1 LTSIER
7 DHSVWNFHRQPRPPS
22 TVTFVR
28 SSLRV
33 VACCALLAVSPVAAQ
48 NAPPR
53 PPVHAAPAWSRNAV
67 IYEVN
72 VRQFTPEGT
81 FAALEKHLPRLEQ
94 LGVDILWLMPV
105 QPIGKLNRKGPLGSY
120 YSISN
125 YTALNPEFGTE
136 ADFKRLVAAAH
147 RHHMHVIL
155 DWVANHTAF
164 DNPWTTQH
172 KDYYLLRKDG
182 SISVPLDENGKETD
196 WTDVAQLQFENHAVW
211 RAMTS
216 AMRWWVVNTGID
228 GFRQDHADGPPK
240 AFWDFARAS
249 IDSVRANL
257 FWLAESE
264 EPRLHVDFEA
274 TYGWE
279 LHHLLNDIAQGKK
292 STAEL
297 DGYFASEAQRFP
309 RGAYRMY
316 FTSDHDENSWAGTE
330 FERMGDDNRPAFVLC
345 ATAEQSFP
353 LLYTGQE
360 ASMHKRLRFFE
371 KDTVDWRDTSAVGF
385 YRALFQLKHRD
396 TVVWNGAFGG
406 AQQKLQITGGDRL
419 YAFTRSRGAHSIV
432 VAVNFGDTA
441 VHAAYS
447 RLPRPGAY
455 TDWFSRDRVKLGANG
470 ALDIPAHGYRV
481 LVDDGT

>member
-1 LTSIER
+1 M
-7 DHSVWNFHRQPRPPS
+7 RPLIRGFALFA
-22 TVTFVR
+22 FVF
-28 SSLRV
+28 
-33 VACCALLAVSPVAAQ
+33 VAPAAAQ
-48 NAPPR
+48 QAAAAPGRTPPR
-53 PPVHAAPAWSRNAV
+53 WSRNAV

-81 FAALEKHLPRLEQ
+81 FAALEKHLPRLQ
-94 LGVDILWLMPV
+94 RLGVDVLWLMPV
-105 QPIGKLNRKGPLGSY
+105 QPIGKLNRKGSLGSY

-125 YTALNPEFGTE
+125 YTAVNPEFGTE
-136 ADFKRLVAAAH
+136 ADFKRFVSAAH
-147 RHHMHVIL
+147 QHGMRVIL

-164 DNPWTTQH
+164 DNPWTTEH

-182 SISVPLDENGKETD
+182 TISVPLDENGKETD
-196 WTDVAQLQFENHAVW
+196 WTDVAQLQFNNRAVW
-211 RAMTS
+211 RAMTA

-249 IDSVRANL
+249 IDSTRAGL

-264 EPRLHVDFEA
+264 DPKLHSDFEA

-279 LHHLLNDIAQGKK
+279 LHHLLNDIAEGKK

-297 DGYFASEAQRFP
+297 DGYFGRAERRFP
-309 RGAYRMY
+309 RTAYRMY

-330 FERMGDDNRPAFVLC
+330 FERMGDNNRPAFVLC

-371 KDTVDWRDTSAVGF
+371 KDTVDWTDTSAVGF
-385 YRALFQLKHRD
+385 YRSLFQLKHRD
-396 TVVWNGAFGG
+396 TTLWNGAWGG
-406 AQQKLQITGGDRL
+406 TQRKLNTTGADRV
-419 YAFTRSRGAHSIV
+419 YAFTRSRGAHTIL
-432 VAVNFGDTA
+432 VAVNFGDAPARVTYERLS
-441 VHAAYS
+441 HTGRYS
-447 RLPRPGAY
+447 
-455 TDWFSRDRVKLGANG
+455 DWFDHRAVTLGPAG
-470 ALDIPAHGYRV
+470 TIDLPAHGYRV
-481 LVDDGT
+481 LTNARD